1 MSYRKIFW
9 GVFLVLIGVLF
20 ILKNTGVLFFSW
32 HTFWNLWPVILILW
46 GISLIP
52 VKDWIKATLSLVT
65 IIIAFVVVQQY
76 GKNDDWNWHFRYN
89 DKDREQTEEPIT
101 QNLTEDMDPIVKYA
115 TLDLNIGVGD
125 FSIHDTTGKLIE
137 LDRTGSE
144 GRYSM
149 TSHDTDSMRVIKLSL
164 DKAEFK
170 GEVKNTVKMKLN
182 TLPVWDLELNVGA
195 AEVNFDLSKFK
206 TRKVDLQGGASD
218 IEVKLGNLYPES
230 NVNIEAGAASITVR
244 IPKEAGCEITNNTF
258 LASKNFNGFNK
269 TSNHHYQTDG
279 YASAKSKIHINME
292 AGMASINVERY

>member
-101 QNLTEDMDPIVKYA
+101 QNLTEDMDTIVKYA

-195 AEVNFDLSKFK
+195 AEVNQPH
-206 TRKVDLQGGASD
+206 R
-218 IEVKLGNLYPES
+218 
-230 NVNIEAGAASITVR
+230 
-244 IPKEAGCEITNNTF
+244 
-258 LASKNFNGFNK
+258 
-269 TSNHHYQTDG
+269 
-279 YASAKSKIHINME
+279 
-292 AGMASINVERY
+292 